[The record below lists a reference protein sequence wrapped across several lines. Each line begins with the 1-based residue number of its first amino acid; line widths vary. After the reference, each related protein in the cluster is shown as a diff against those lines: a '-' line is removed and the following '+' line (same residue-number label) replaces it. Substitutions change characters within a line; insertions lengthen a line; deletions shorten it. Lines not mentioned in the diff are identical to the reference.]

1 MKKLILLFTIV
12 VALVLNADA
21 QTEKGKWILGGT
33 AAYES
38 AKRGADPKASQY
50 LSIIPN
56 IGYFVSDNFA
66 LGTGIG
72 YSYQKTGFAIPTGQN
87 DAVVINPFGRYYVS
101 LSDQFKFFGQASVP
115 LEFGT
120 VKSVDVS
127 GDTGVKT
134 GSSTLI
140 GVVLSPGFAF
150 FPTKKIGVELAL
162 AGMAYRNYS
171 VEDASGD
178 KIANAGYETF
188 SIGTNFFTPQVGI
201 QFHF

>member
-1 MKKLILLFTIV
+1 MKKLILSLTVV
-12 VALVLNADA
+12 VALALSANA
-21 QTEKGKWILGGT
+21 QTEKGKWILGGA

-38 AKRGADPKASQY
+38 GKSGADAKASQS

-72 YSYQKTGFAIPTGQN
+72 YSYQKTGFSSSTGQN
-87 DAVVINPFGRYYVS
+87 SAVVINPFGRYYVS

-115 LEFGT
+115 LSFGT
-120 VKSVDVS
+120 VKSVDVN
-127 GDTGVKT
+127 GNTGAKT
-134 GSSTLI
+134 GSSTSI
-140 GVVLSPGFAF
+140 EVALSPGFAF
-150 FPTKKIGVELAL
+150 FPTKKIAVQLAL
-162 AGMAYRNYS
+162 AGIAYRNYS

-178 KIANAGYETF
+178 EIANAGYESF
-188 SIGTNFFTPQVGI
+188 SIGTNFFAPQVGI